1 MGQEEEEFYEPK
13 RPKPQFDMK
22 WLLIGFAI
30 MVCLRGGVQLYIE
43 FAKHRVNKITKS
55 DDNGTNPKP
64 DPRMEK
70 ANKKVEDAQSK
81 LNKVSDEVFKVNQRL
96 SVLRAKT
103 KLTAEEAK
111 QKDGDEKLASSL
123 TLRRENAEEELRKAN
138 EHVKEIVSE
147 KLSEGLGDVGTVFGA
162 GIGIGIAYMVFA
174 PFAFFLGGLIVGW
187 KSPGNTI
194 MEPALAAIGA
204 TIVITSWDF
213 LGGVGEGGVAC
224 LGCSA
229 IFSFM
234 IALVGAMIGEK
245 IQGPAAQV
253 NININK

>member
-22 WLLIGFAI
+22 WLLIGFAV

-43 FAKHRVNKITKS
+43 FAKHRMDSVTKS
-55 DDNGTNPKP
+55 DDSGTGSKA
-64 DPRMEK
+64 DPRMEA
-70 ANKKVEDAQSK
+70 ANKKVEEAQTK
-81 LNKVSDEVFKVNQRL
+81 LNKVNDEAFKVNQRL
-96 SVLRAKT
+96 SALNAKA
-103 KLTAEEAK
+103 KLTAQETK
-111 QKDGDEKLASSL
+111 QKESDEKLSASLSK
-123 TLRRENAEEELRKAN
+123 RQEQAEEALVKAN
-138 EHVKEIVSE
+138 QHVSE
-147 KLSEGLGDVGTVFGA
+147 VLGEKVSEGLDDVGTVFGA
-162 GIGIGIAYMVFA
+162 GIGIMIAYMVFS
-174 PFAFFLGGLIVGW
+174 PFTYFLGGLIVGW

-213 LGGVGEGGVAC
+213 LGGIGEGQMAC

-229 IFSFM
+229 IFSFL

>member
-22 WLLIGFAI
+22 WLLIGFAV

-43 FAKHRVNKITKS
+43 FAKHRVKKVTKS
-55 DDNGTNPKP
+55 DDSGKTKKV
-64 DPRMEK
+64 DPRMET
-70 ANKKVEDAQSK
+70 ANKKVEEAQSK

-96 SVLRAKT
+96 QVLRSKA

-111 QKDGDEKLASSL
+111 QKEGDEKLASSL
-123 TLRRENAEEELRKAN
+123 TERKQKAEEELKKAN
-138 EHVKEIVSE
+138 EHVAEVLGE
-147 KLSEGLGDVGTVFGA
+147 KLSEGLGDAGTVVGA
-162 GIGIGIAYMVFA
+162 GIGIMVAYMVFA

-194 MEPALAAIGA
+194 MEPALAAIAA

-213 LGGVGEGGVAC
+213 LGGVGEGQIAC